1 MSLLSE
7 IIIEPGKSK
16 IYLRL
21 ILVVYLITTILILFS
36 SIYLLIKLILL
47 GLIFVLLYI
56 DWVNQSPWS
65 SIKKIQFIGNKWI
78 LEMQKGNKESY
89 TQAVVLIHNPFFQL
103 IEFVNSKQKKRI
115 VLFLDQITN
124 HQLRLLHL
132 KISQSSI

>member
-1 MSLLSE
+1 
-7 IIIEPGKSK
+7 
-16 IYLRL
+16 
-21 ILVVYLITTILILFS
+21 
-36 SIYLLIKLILL
+36 
-47 GLIFVLLYI
+47 
-56 DWVNQSPWS
+56 
-65 SIKKIQFIGNKWI
+65 
-78 LEMQKGNKESY
+78 MQKGNKESY